1 MCSLAGVACGMVP
14 WECLLELWA
23 MIKQLFLEWWL
34 ERESLWYSLKM
45 GGREEAR
52 DLQHVVSV
60 VL

>member
-1 MCSLAGVACGMVP
+1 MVP